1 MNCIIVDDELLA
13 QEILEFYVNKVDF
26 LQLVGKYS
34 NAIQVFAAL
43 NKEPKIDLIF
53 LDIKM
58 PEMTGLEFIKTIKNP
73 PKIILTTAFHEY
85 ALEGYE
91 LDVVDYLLKPISF
104 ERFIKAIGKAKN
116 LHAPHTNSSH
126 QPDKESKEFYV
137 KSDRKLVKVSPSE
150 ITYIEGMKNYLSINT
165 INQKIIVHNTMSN
178 IEEELKPHPDILR
191 IHKSFFV
198 NKNYIKEIDNNLVI
212 LTNSISI
219 PLGGLYKEQFM
230 KRMRIV

>member
-13 QEILEFYVNKVDF
+13 HEVIEFYVNKVDF

-34 NAIQVFAAL
+34 NAIQVFTAL

-58 PEMTGLEFIKTIKNP
+58 PEMTGLEFIRTIKNP

-85 ALEGYE
+85 ALEGFE

-104 ERFIKAIGKAKN
+104 ERFIKAVGKAKN
-116 LHAPHTNSSH
+116 LHEPHTNSSH
-126 QPDKESKEFYV
+126 LPDKESKEFYV
-137 KSDRKLVKVSPSE
+137 KSDRKLVKVNPSE

-165 INQKIIVHNTMSN
+165 INQKIIIHNTMSN
-178 IEEELKPHPDILR
+178 LEEELKSYSDILR

-198 NKNYIKEIDNNLVI
+198 NKNYIKEIEGNLIKLSTDIEV
-212 LTNSISI
+212 
-219 PLGGLYKEQFM
+219 PLGGVYKDAFM
-230 KRMRIV
+230 GAMRVV

>member
-13 QEILEFYVNKVDF
+13 QEVIEYYVNKVDF

-85 ALEGYE
+85 ALEGFE
-91 LDVVDYLLKPISF
+91 LDVVDYLLKPISL
-104 ERFIKAIGKAKN
+104 ERFIKAIEKAKSLHDSIIPTAN
-116 LHAPHTNSSH
+116 LQEKHNEP
-126 QPDKESKEFYV
+126 FYV
-137 KSDRKLVKVSPSE
+137 KSDRKLVKVNPSE
-150 ITYIEGMKNYLSINT
+150 IIYIEGMKNYICINT
-165 INQKIIVHNTMSN
+165 TNQKIIVHNTMSS
-178 IEEELKPHPDILR
+178 IEEELKSYPDILR

-198 NKNYIKEIDNNLVI
+198 NKNYIKEIEGSLIKLSSGVE
-212 LTNSISI
+212 I
-219 PLGGLYKEQFM
+219 PLGGIYKDDFM
-230 KRMRIV
+230 CAMRIV

>member
-13 QEILEFYVNKVDF
+13 QEVIEFYVNKVDF
-26 LQLVGKYS
+26 LQLVGKYN
-34 NAIQVFAAL
+34 NAIQVFTAL
-43 NKEPKIDLIF
+43 NKEPKIDLVF

-58 PEMTGLEFIKTIKNP
+58 PEMTGLEFIRTIKNP

-85 ALEGYE
+85 ALEGFE

-104 ERFIKAIGKAKN
+104 ERFIKAVGKAKN
-116 LHAPHTNSSH
+116 LHEPLTNSSAR
-126 QPDKESKEFYV
+126 PEKTSNEFYV
-137 KSDRKLVKVSPSE
+137 KSDRKLVKVNPSE
-150 ITYIEGMKNYLSINT
+150 IIYIEGMKNYLSINT

-230 KRMRIV
+230 KTMRIV